1 MRNIA
6 VTIAGTVLV
15 PFIVH
20 ILVPYLLLRATSGSA
35 PDQLGPVE
43 VSSIVLAVIG
53 ISMIIWVSTTFVRRG
68 NGTAAPVLPPK
79 KFVAVGLFRFVRNPM
94 YVGILLVIVAEAI
107 FFRSAWLL
115 LYASLLWLAA
125 HSFVVLIEEPQLE
138 KRFGVSY
145 KDYVKRTPRWIPR
158 PPSHQGA

>member
-1 MRNIA
+1 
-6 VTIAGTVLV
+6 
-15 PFIVH
+15 
-20 ILVPYLLLRATSGSA
+20 
-35 PDQLGPVE
+35 
-43 VSSIVLAVIG
+43 
-53 ISMIIWVSTTFVRRG
+53 
-68 NGTAAPVLPPK
+68 
-79 KFVAVGLFRFVRNPM
+79 M
-94 YVGILLVIVAEAI
+94 YVGILLVIIAEAI